1 MAAPSRRAVLT
12 VLGSAMLIALA
23 LALHARQAPLP
34 DAHTLFPGGEL
45 RIGVEAARP
54 PYASEQDGEL
64 VGLAID
70 LGQELGREL
79 GLPAHFVPV
88 SHDGRL
94 DALRLGHVDLLVAI
108 NAGLA
113 AREADVRATRPW
125 FDAGLVLVSGA
136 SQPVNTMAELAGR
149 SLALALGS
157 GADLEA
163 RRWQRRVAPFEIMAY
178 ELPDYALDAVRL
190 GVAHAA
196 LVDTLD
202 ARLHI
207 RQFDWHGQ
215 LRPVRERH
223 VALALPTDAVARWQ
237 VVDRALGDLL
247 ERGAVAR
254 LLDEWL

>member
-1 MAAPSRRAVLT
+1 M
-12 VLGSAMLIALA
+12 
-23 LALHARQAPLP
+23 
-34 DAHTLFPGGEL
+34 
-45 RIGVEAARP
+45 EAARP
-54 PYASEQDGEL
+54 PYARAQDGVL

-79 GLPAHFVPV
+79 GLPTHFVAV

-108 NAGLA
+108 DAGLA

-125 FDAGLVLVSGA
+125 FDAGLVLVSRA

-163 RRWQRRVAPFEIMAY
+163 RRWQRRVEPFEIMAY
-178 ELPDYALDAVRL
+178 ELPDHALDAVRL

-207 RQFDWHGQ
+207 RQFGWSGQ

-223 VALALPTDAVARWQ
+223 VAMALPTDAKARRQ
-237 VVDRALGDLL
+237 VVDRALGELL
-247 ERGAVAR
+247 ERGVVAR
-254 LLDEWL
+254 LLDQWL

>member
-12 VLGSAMLIALA
+12 VLGSAMLTGLA
-23 LALHARQAPLP
+23 LALHARRAALP
-34 DAHTLFPGGEL
+34 DVHTLFPTGKL

-54 PYASEQDGEL
+54 PYASAQDGKL
-64 VGLAID
+64 VGLTID

-79 GLPAHFVPV
+79 GLTARFVTV

-94 DALRLGHVDLLVAI
+94 DALRLGHVDLLIAI
-108 NAGLA
+108 DASLA

-125 FDAGLVLVSGA
+125 FDAGLVLVSRA
-136 SQPVNTMAELAGR
+136 SQPVHAMAELAGR

-163 RRWQRRVAPFEIMAY
+163 RRWQRRVEPFEIMAY
-178 ELPDYALDAVRL
+178 ELPKHALDAVRMEI
-190 GVAHAA
+190 APAA
-196 LVDTLD
+196 LVDTID

-207 RQFDWHGQ
+207 QQFDWNGQ

-223 VALALPTDAVARWQ
+223 VAMALGARAEARWH

-247 ERGAVAR
+247 ERGVVAQ